1 MKFAYA
7 LISLAF
13 VTSAFAQTPPQ
24 NHTLTVTTE
33 EANVIL
39 NKLADMPWKD
49 ANPLLQKLISQLN
62 EQNKPQTPTPPSP
75 PKD

>member
-1 MKFAYA
+1 MKHVYA
-7 LISLAF
+7 LIALAF
-13 VTSAFAQTPPQ
+13 ISSAQAQETPK
-24 NHTLTVTTE
+24 NHTLSVTTE

-39 NKLADMPWKD
+39 NKLAEMPWKD

-62 EQNKPQTPTPPSP
+62 EQNKPPP